1 MTKLKKCI
9 SRPAILVFTISVLLT
24 HCSKDADIVH
34 APHKAQ
40 ATIVVVSGNN
50 QIGLGGEQLVNPIV
64 IQISD
69 SEQIPTE
76 DIVVLFEIIKG
87 NGFVN
92 SSKVQTNDAG
102 ISEVLWTIGLGEN
115 EIRVSIED
123 DHYQAQPC
131 YVQARGECY
140 CKIPDQLDDGWETA
154 SIIEARLDVVKIC
167 GVLDE
172 IYNPAYQ
179 FLYSLLI
186 IKDGKLVFEEYP
198 NSYRTRIQPIAS
210 ITKSITSAL
219 IGIAIDEGF
228 INNVNE
234 HLFDFFPEYNH
245 LRDESKDRI
254 LLKHVLSMT
263 SGFECNELDIP
274 YSDPRNDVNV
284 GMRSGNYIEYVL
296 KKLVVDEPGTKWN
309 YNSGN
314 TMLLGGIVKNTT
326 GIHAD
331 EFAETRIFTS
341 LGITDYQWAYQA
353 DGLPYTCCSL
363 SLCSRD
369 MAKFGYLYL
378 LGGWWNGE
386 QIVSEEWVNE
396 STVSQVTEG
405 HYGYQWW
412 VGAIYG
418 YDFYIAVG
426 YGGQRIIN
434 VPELDMII
442 VHTSTLDNVEGLPER
457 LELLN
462 VIVKEIIEAA
472 IEENLARVE

>member
-1 MTKLKKCI
+1 MT
-9 SRPAILVFTISVLLT
+9 
-24 HCSKDADIVH
+24 
-34 APHKAQ
+34 
-40 ATIVVVSGNN
+40 VVSGNN
-50 QIGLGGEQLVNPIV
+50 QIGLGGEQLANPIV
-64 IQISD
+64 INIAD
-69 SEQIPTE
+69 SEQIPIE
-76 DIVVLFEIIKG
+76 DIEVLFEIIKG

-92 SSKVQTNDAG
+92 SSKVQTNEAG

-115 EIRVSIED
+115 EIKVSIED
-123 DHYQAQPC
+123 DHYKAQPR
-131 YVQARGECY
+131 YLQARGECY

-154 SIIEARLDVVKIC
+154 SIIEAKLDVVKIC

-172 IYNPAYQ
+172 IYNPAYH

-234 HLFDFFPEYNH
+234 HLFDFFPEYDH

-296 KKLVVDEPGTKWN
+296 KKPVVDEPGTKWN

-314 TMLLGGIVKNTT
+314 TMLLGGIIKNTT

-331 EFAETRIFTS
+331 EFAAVHLFTS
-341 LGITDYQWAYQA
+341 LGITNYRWGYQA

-363 SLCSRD
+363 SLRSRD

-378 LGGWWNGE
+378 QNGWWNGE
-386 QIVSEEWVNE
+386 QIVPEEWVNE
-396 STVSQVTEG
+396 SSVSQVTEG

-412 VGAIYG
+412 VGALYS
-418 YDFYIAVG
+418 YDFYTAVG

-434 VPELDMII
+434 VPDLDMII

-462 VIVKEIIEAA
+462 IMVKNIIEAA
-472 IEENLARVE
+472 IEENSARVESIVIDLHGQIESHCSDETLR